1 MITTKSFTVHYK
13 EMKGGKE
20 YTVSH
25 FNFTKTPIDVYK
37 FAEENAEDIDRTFYE
52 VELMKEDD

>member
-1 MITTKSFTVHYK
+1 MHYK
-13 EMKGGKE
+13 EMKKFGGKE

-52 VELMKEDD
+52 VELMKEED